1 MYSINQSCMCSRRPY
16 PQNTKVI
23 TIPDTTLPRS
33 QQSNCHSSTRHKPDR
48 KLPVQ
53 IGMKSGPIMALVS
66 TLSNLFTLE
75 THQETRQKQV
85 VCNLTQKRAFFLS
98 SIISCKLAIKA
109 KTRIRD
115 STRKQQRAKRGEEKR
130 GNDDAIAKTIEH
142 YSYIIRLLGHVLG
155 HHHNLRDESQLLPKL
170 WSHFLVM
177 QQHH

>member
-1 MYSINQSCMCSRRPY
+1 
-16 PQNTKVI
+16 
-23 TIPDTTLPRS
+23 
-33 QQSNCHSSTRHKPDR
+33 
-48 KLPVQ
+48 
-53 IGMKSGPIMALVS
+53 MALGFYIIKS
-66 TLSNLFTLE
+66 CYIRNTLGNS
-75 THQETRQKQV
+75 RKQV
-85 VCNLTQKRAFFLS
+85 VCNLTDKKKAFFLS

-177 QQHH
+177 Q